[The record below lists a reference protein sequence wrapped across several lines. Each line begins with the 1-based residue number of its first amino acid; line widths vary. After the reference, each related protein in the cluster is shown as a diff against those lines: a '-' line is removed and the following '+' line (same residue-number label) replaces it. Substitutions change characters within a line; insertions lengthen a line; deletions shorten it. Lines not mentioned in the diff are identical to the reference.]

1 MRDHPDLDTKPSKN
15 PFDRY
20 PVVAARVKA
29 GTEVSE
35 YFFVAEID
43 LPNDD
48 LGPLAPPPRRSESE
62 ARARLAEL
70 GLNNDE
76 IEARIQWARKWMA
89 TITVPEGQQ
98 PSFLPLSWL
107 DQTRSA
113 VSSRVWSTS
122 DLTTRSMRIMAV
134 YRKARWPGKY
144 GAPGRN

>member
-1 MRDHPDLDTKPSKN
+1 MQLFCSLRKRQLSARADFYESMWPMRDHPDLDTKPSKN

-20 PVVAARVKA
+20 PVGAARVKA

-48 LGPLAPPPRRSESE
+48 LGPLAPPPRRSESG

-76 IEARIQWARKWMA
+76 IEVRIQWARKWMA
-89 TITVPEGQQ
+89 TITVPAGQQ
-98 PSFLPLSWL
+98 PSFLPL
-107 DQTRSA
+107 
-113 VSSRVWSTS
+113 
-122 DLTTRSMRIMAV
+122 
-134 YRKARWPGKY
+134 
-144 GAPGRN
+144 

>member
-1 MRDHPDLDTKPSKN
+1 MRDHPDLDTKASKN

-89 TITVPEGQQ
+89 TITVPAGQQ
-98 PSFLPLSWL
+98 PSFLPL
-107 DQTRSA
+107 
-113 VSSRVWSTS
+113 
-122 DLTTRSMRIMAV
+122 
-134 YRKARWPGKY
+134 
-144 GAPGRN
+144 